1 MKRLP
6 SLRTPFHTER
16 AQLGARWARPTP
28 IQRAFRRAGIQ
39 RASGAPNPPSP
50 PPLRPSIPMSRS
62 TLPFAPPSLSPFV
75 PSPASSL
82 LQRPLESSGPSTPP
96 SCPLPTAPHLCSSS
110 SSVAKSLLPFLHC
123 PLPTA
128 RCLLPQKE
136 KPPVTSQPLAVL
148 VFGERPGFNQP
159 LHAAERFASA
169 ERLLP

>member
-82 LQRPLESSGPSTPP
+82 LQRPLERLDRQP
-96 SCPLPTAPHLCSSS
+96 
-110 SSVAKSLLPFLHC
+110 LLPAHC
-123 PLPTA
+123 P
-128 RCLLPQKE
+128 
-136 KPPVTSQPLAVL
+136 PPPICVH
-148 VFGERPGFNQP
+148 P
-159 LHAAERFASA
+159 LHLWRNLF
-169 ERLLP
+169 